1 MPRSHNNSPR
11 PMTSSCFTSSC
22 CSVTITKCIWNG
34 SAPRALLTRRFGQ
47 NLGFREPRR
56 RVIAGCNRRPCRYF
70 ACEIFRFGGMAEW
83 LKAHAWKACIRET
96 VSWVRIPLPPP
107 VKLKLR
113 INFQSLALYPQRKTH
128 TALSPLPPPWSIEDI
143 GAAFVVKD
151 ARAAKSSAIT
161 RKCVLARRYDAR
173 RRNRA
178 R

>member
-56 RVIAGCNRRPCRYF
+56 RVIAGCNRRPCRYI

-107 VKLKLR
+107 AASFAALRSPSLQFIISLNQGYNLR
-113 INFQSLALYPQRKTH
+113 IFRLYTFAVLRHTPADSRGLICIFLPFERKGV
-128 TALSPLPPPWSIEDI
+128 PWH
-143 GAAFVVKD
+143 G
-151 ARAAKSSAIT
+151 KSSA
-161 RKCVLARRYDAR
+161 
-173 RRNRA
+173 
-178 R
+178 